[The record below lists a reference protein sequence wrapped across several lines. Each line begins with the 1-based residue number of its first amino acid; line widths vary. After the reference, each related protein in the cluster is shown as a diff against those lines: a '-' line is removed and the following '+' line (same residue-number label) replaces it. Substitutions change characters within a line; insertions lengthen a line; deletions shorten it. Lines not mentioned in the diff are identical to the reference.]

1 MANEKIMNNTDWE
14 SAAKFLLEQEK
25 TMNSCNYPE
34 SMKAIIRWKDNVY
47 IGSIQ
52 KIVPNFSTE
61 IVLLSK
67 STHIIPDELV
77 SAIKKLDKE
86 RLELIAD
93 ESLDLY
99 GRQHVL
105 RLVENRLVY
114 MNHEQ
119 TTYMMENP
127 LNICEI

>member
-1 MANEKIMNNTDWE
+1 MNNTDWE
-14 SAAKFLLEQEK
+14 SAAKFILEQEK
-25 TMNSCNYPE
+25 LLNSCNIPE
-34 SMKAIIRWKDNVY
+34 STKAIIRWKGNIY

-52 KIVPNFSTE
+52 KIVPNFSKE

-77 SAIKKLDKE
+77 SIIKKLDKE
-86 RLELIAD
+86 RLELDAD

-114 MNHEQ
+114 MTQEQ
-119 TTYMMENP
+119 TIYIVENP
-127 LNICEI
+127 PNICEI

>member
-1 MANEKIMNNTDWE
+1 MNNPDWE
-14 SAAKFLLEQEK
+14 NAAKYILDQEK
-25 TMNSCNYPE
+25 KMNFCNFPK
-34 SMKAIIRWKDNVY
+34 STKAIIRWKGNIY

-52 KIVPNFSTE
+52 KIVPNFSTD

-67 STHIIPDELV
+67 STHIIPEELV
-77 SAIKKLDKE
+77 SEIKKLDKE

-105 RLVENRLVY
+105 RLVEKRLVY
-114 MNHEQ
+114 MTHEQ
-119 TTYMMENP
+119 TKYILENP
-127 LNICEI
+127 PKICEV